1 MIPSALLPN
10 GVPLRRDVKGT
21 YPVVVRLTGH
31 CNGRRKSFGELVKNQ
46 QVENAKAAVELF
58 EGVVYVRWVRGAVVG
73 ESDAHAVMARVS
85 VLCSGNP
92 RPMLVDM
99 DRMEGLEHRA
109 RNVFAARWP
118 LTRIAVV
125 GVTPVDR
132 AIVGFYVARHS
143 PVCPTRFFTSRADAM
158 TWLGAGTGQMRTSDR
173 LLAEAGFPEG
183 VRGVSG
189 DPLDA
194 DALLNVLLERLEA
207 ELGDIGVNANGMPL
221 FMVEMKLTDRLRE
234 VLPGVRFTAQ
244 DIRTWSAMI
253 SS

>member
-1 MIPSALLPN
+1 M
-10 GVPLRRDVKGT
+10 
-21 YPVVVRLTGH
+21 
-31 CNGRRKSFGELVKNQ
+31 KNQ
-46 QVENAKAAVELF
+46 QVENVNAAVELF
-58 EGVVYVRWVRGAVVG
+58 KGVVYVRWVRGAVVR

-85 VLCSGNP
+85 ALCSGNP

-99 DRMEGLEHRA
+99 DRMGGLEHRA
-109 RNVFAARWP
+109 RNVFAAGWP

-132 AIVGFYVARHS
+132 VIVGIYVARHS
-143 PVCPTRFFTSRADAM
+143 PVCPIRFFTSRADAM
-158 TWLGAGTGQMRTSDR
+158 TWLGAGTGKMKKPDR
-173 LLAEAGFPEG
+173 FLAEDGFPEG
-183 VRGVSG
+183 VPRVSG
-189 DPLDA
+189 DLHDA

-207 ELGDIGVNANGMPL
+207 ELGDIGVNANALPL
-221 FMVEMKLTDRLRE
+221 FMVEMKLTARLRE